1 MNPFPSTS
9 RRLPNPVQF
18 VLFVFFVLSLMTRIH
33 AGSAKRLYYD
43 GISTSSDPTGVR
55 TSLSTLT
62 NSPIFPD
69 GPTFEEQLDDFTAL
83 PNSPLKSGLQGKD
96 DSGVDFG
103 SYIRGYLEA
112 PTTGSYLFDIASSDQ
127 SALFLSTDE
136 TAGKKKLIA
145 YEPQSGDPLFG
156 GANQQT
162 RLSSPVN
169 LIRGRKY
176 YFEVLHKQGG
186 SAGYIQVGW
195 QRPDGV
201 QEIIPALH
209 LAQYPVDPFLGIG
222 DLNQAPIFNSK
233 GLNAGDLPT
242 SLSLNEGDPLLLQLD
257 VVAGQPTFFTWTS
270 NQVVLPGEILSYL
283 SVKHAPAT
291 LNGTKFTASVIN
303 SSGSL
308 TSSVVTVSVVPDRTP
323 PTVLSADTAGNPNL
337 LSITFSK
344 PLDPISA
351 TQTANYQISS
361 VGGPVIPV
369 TSIQVL
375 GDERT
380 VQLSV
385 SQPFAPGSQYLAIV
399 QNVCDQASQ
408 PNVLSPN
415 PTQVPFTLSAASGVT
430 YTFNSGRPAGFAF
443 YGNADIS
450 PAGSYDSSGYLTLTE
465 AKQSKNSAVVL
476 TDRHDIDQVHIR
488 FKTRIGDGRSI
499 TGTDLP
505 GDGFSLNIAADLPQ
519 GTLSSP
525 DTGYRPDVP
534 GNRLTVY
541 FNSHPHSA
549 IDVPSIGV
557 LLNNVVITNIP
568 TGTNGVPPITADD
581 GHWASVDLQVLR
593 SGKLSLNWDGLQVID
608 SLPTAWEGV
617 ASAQIG
623 LAARTEGFWLQT
635 HWFDDLYINLSEGN
649 VGAVALDPSSVLS
662 GTFLEGSTVRLAAV
676 PTGAGPLYY
685 QWFKNGLPLNGED
698 NRILTFPAQ
707 VGSGG
712 NFSLNVSNSFSSF
725 TSPDQPVIIL
735 PDLTPPAVIS
745 VRGVAGGVNSVTVVL
760 SKPVDPATATDLST
774 YSSPLFNI
782 KSALLLADGQTVVL
796 KTTQQRVGVTYPL
809 KIQGLKDLTTAAN
822 QLSANL
828 QFTSELTYADEVLAD
843 NPSRYF
849 QFNETSGTIAF
860 TRTAVGDQQ
869 NTNGVYQNAPV
880 SVGVP
885 PLVPSAGQND
895 YAVQF
900 NPSNTN
906 YLTIPNGGDL
916 NDLRG
921 PWPQKSFEF
930 WFRANHLPG
939 AIPLPPNP
947 STADVLYHSTAGL
960 YEEGGNLRGIS
971 FLLYRD
977 PSSSDSSHAQLVFH
991 AYNSTTDGPGSPFG
1005 LLQYPP
1011 VFIQTTVTTNQ
1022 TYHVVAVLD
1031 GRTSD
1036 RGGELRL
1043 YVNGQLIGRAPGVGQ
1058 IYNHNGDI
1066 RVASGQAR
1074 NHLSQYGIFGA
1085 FDGVIDDLSLYNSVL
1100 SDDRVLAHHR
1110 AGTGESLIATNPPV
1124 AITSVDAHGN
1134 PFQISVVFNQPV
1146 NRQSATDF
1154 SHYILADAHGN
1165 RLAVQKAILLDDLI
1179 TVQLTGT
1186 FQFQAGNGYTL
1197 QAAGVADLLS
1207 PSNQLPPSSVP
1218 FTFVSDGPVSIG
1230 SGSDLGD
1237 RQVIENEVVHFLVAA
1252 AGQQPFRYQWNFN
1265 GAPIPGATSASLSFS
1280 APLTAAGN
1288 YSVTVANDFSTVTSP
1303 NSKLT
1308 VIPDTIPIQWIGL
1321 KGLAGT
1327 LNQLRLF
1334 FSKPLDPGTATN
1346 LATYSIPSAGANGL
1360 RILGATLS
1368 PDGTQVWLQ
1377 TTPQTD
1383 GQTNTLIIAGLRDRA
1398 ARPNSVT
1405 ASATFVSG
1413 ISYRDEIIG
1422 DGAVRYWTFAET
1434 KGTDFHTLVS
1444 KFDTSAE
1451 NLVGQLLA
1459 NPVLDA
1465 PGLVPN
1471 LGNDPAIGFSGNS
1484 LSNRIALPNARD
1496 LNAILGPWPKRTH
1509 LFSFR
1514 ADHLPRVNG
1523 TNVESPAIFA
1533 HDIVAFYLHGT
1544 QDTNN
1549 PTEALLAFRAHNTSS
1564 DGPGTP
1570 WGGTTLAT
1578 SKHVL
1583 FPIKAGQVYHV
1594 AGVIDGS
1601 ANFTGQLLLYVNGQ
1615 LVGAVGGIG
1624 QLYKHPNTPPTIGQ
1638 GSFTT
1643 HVGYSQNLDITTPN
1657 YNARFDG
1664 VIDEFSILNKALS
1677 PSRIAQLYQFALTP
1691 NREAAL
1697 LPVEPTH
1704 LGVGWDGT
1712 HIILNW
1718 EGGGTLESADSLIGP
1733 FTPILNATS
1742 PYSTTLTSTGH
1753 RFYRVITQ

>member
-1 MNPFPSTS
+1 MKQFPVTS
-9 RRLPNPVQF
+9 RRFSTSVLF
-18 VLFVFFVLSLMTRIH
+18 VLFVLSLITRIQ
-33 AGSAKRLYYD
+33 AGSVIRLYYD
-43 GISTSSDPTGVR
+43 GVSTSSDPTSFR
-55 TSLSTLT
+55 TSLASLT

-69 GPTFEEQLDDFTAL
+69 GPTFEEQLDDFRAL
-83 PNSPLKSGLQGKD
+83 ANSPLKPGLQGKD

-127 SALFLSTDE
+127 SALYLSTDV
-136 TAGKKKLIA
+136 TSDNKQLIA

-162 RLSSPVN
+162 RLSAPISLV
-169 LIRGRKY
+169 RGQKY

-209 LAQYPVDPFLGIG
+209 LAQYPVDPFLGTG

-233 GLNAGDLPT
+233 GLNAGNLPT
-242 SLSLNEGDPLLLQLD
+242 SLALNEGDPLLLQLD
-257 VVAGQPTFFTWTS
+257 VVAGQPTTFTWTS
-270 NQVVLPGEILSYL
+270 NNVVLAGEILSYYSL
-283 SVKHAPAT
+283 KHASAT
-291 LNGTKFTASVIN
+291 LNGTKFSASVVN
-303 SSGSL
+303 SGGAL

-351 TQTANYQISS
+351 TQSANYQISS
-361 VGGPVIPV
+361 IGGPTIPIK
-369 TSIQVL
+369 SIQVL

-385 SQPFAPGSQYLAIV
+385 SQPFASGGQYLVVV
-399 QNVCDQASQ
+399 QNIRDQAFL
-408 PNVLSPN
+408 PNVISPN
-415 PTQVPFTLSAASGVT
+415 PTQVPFTLSAASGTT
-430 YTFNSGRPAGFAF
+430 YTFDSGNPSGFAF
-443 YGNADIS
+443 YGNAYVS
-450 PAGSYDSSGYLTLTE
+450 PAGSYDSSGYLVLTD
-465 AKQSKNSAVVL
+465 AKQSQNGAVVL

-549 IDVPSIGV
+549 LDVPSIGV

-593 SGKLSLNWDGLQVID
+593 SGLLSLNWDGVQVID
-608 SLPTAWEGV
+608 GLATAWEGV
-617 ASAQIG
+617 SSAQIG

-676 PTGAGPLYY
+676 PTGAGPLFY
-685 QWFKNGLPLNGED
+685 QWFKNGLPLNGEN

-712 NFSLNVSNSFSSF
+712 NFSLNVSNTFSSF
-725 TSPDQPVIIL
+725 TSPAQPVVIL
-735 PDLTPPAVIS
+735 PDLTPPAVITI
-745 VRGVAGGVNSVTVVL
+745 RGVAGGVNSVTLAL
-760 SKPVDPATATDLST
+760 SKPLDPATATDLST

-782 KSALLLADGQTVVL
+782 LSALLLADGQTVVL
-796 KTTQQRVGVTYPL
+796 KTTQQRVGVIYPL
-809 KIQGLKDLTTAAN
+809 TIHGLKDLTAAGN
-822 QLSANL
+822 QLSATL
-828 QFTSELTYADEVLAD
+828 QFQSELTYADEVLAD
-843 NPSRYF
+843 NPARYF
-849 QFNETSGTIAF
+849 QFNETSGTVAF
-860 TRTAVGDQQ
+860 TLTSLGDQQ
-869 NTNGVYQNAPV
+869 NTNGVYQNPPV
-880 SVGVP
+880 ALGVP
-885 PLVPSAGQND
+885 PLIPSAGPND

-900 NPSNTN
+900 DSSVTN
-906 YLTIPNGGDL
+906 WLNIPNGGDL
-916 NDLRG
+916 NDYRG
-921 PWPQKSFEF
+921 PWPQKTFEF
-930 WFRANHLPG
+930 WFNANQLPG
-939 AIPLPPNP
+939 SLPLPPNP
-947 STADVLYHSTAGL
+947 SQADLLYNSTVGL
-960 YEEGGNLRGIS
+960 YEEGGSLRGVG
-971 FLLYRD
+971 FYLWHD
-977 PSSSDSSHAQLVFH
+977 PSSSDSSHAQFIFH
-991 AYNSTTDGPGSPFG
+991 AYNSTTDGPGAPFG
-1005 LLQYPP
+1005 LLQYAPA
-1011 VFIQTTVTTNQ
+1011 FIQTTVTTNQ
-1022 TYHVVAVLD
+1022 TYHVVGVFD
-1031 GRTSD
+1031 GRISD
-1036 RGGELRL
+1036 RSGELRL
-1043 YVNGQLIGRAPGVGQ
+1043 YINGQLVGRAPGVGQ

-1066 RVASGQAR
+1066 RVGNGQNR
-1074 NHLSQYGIFGA
+1074 NHLSQYGNWGN
-1085 FDGVIDDLSLYNSVL
+1085 FDGVIDDLSLYNTVL
-1100 SDDRVLAHHR
+1100 SDDRILAHHR
-1110 AGTGESLIATNPPV
+1110 AATGESLVVTNPPV
-1124 AITSVDAHGN
+1124 SISSVDAHGN
-1134 PFQISVVFNQPV
+1134 PYQLSVVFNQPV
-1146 NRQSATDF
+1146 SRQTATIL
-1154 SHYILADAHGN
+1154 SHYILSDSHGA
-1165 RLAVQKAILLDDLI
+1165 RLSLQKAILLDDLI
-1179 TVQLTGT
+1179 TVQLTGS
-1186 FQFQAGNGYTL
+1186 FQFGVGNAYTL
-1197 QAAGVADLLS
+1197 QASGVADLLA
-1207 PSNQLPPSSVP
+1207 PSNQLPASSVP
-1218 FTFVSDGPVSIG
+1218 FTFVSDGPASIA
-1230 SGSDLGD
+1230 SSSNLGD
-1237 RQVIENEVVHFLVAA
+1237 RQVIENEEVQFAVTAT
-1252 AGQQPFRYQWNFN
+1252 GQQPFHYQWNFN
-1265 GAPIPGATSASLSFS
+1265 GSPIPGATAASLSFS

-1288 YSVTVANDFSTVTSP
+1288 YSVTVANDFSSVTSP
-1303 NSKLT
+1303 ISKLT
-1308 VIPDTIPIQWIGL
+1308 VIPDTIPPQWIGL

-1327 LNQLRLF
+1327 LNQIRLT
-1334 FSKPLDPGTATN
+1334 FSKPVDPTSGTN
-1346 LATYSIPSAGANGL
+1346 LATYSIPSSSVSGL
-1360 RILGATLS
+1360 KILSASLS
-1368 PDGTQVWLQ
+1368 PDGTGVWLQ
-1377 TTPQTD
+1377 TTAQTD
-1383 GQTNTLIIAGLRDRA
+1383 GQTNTVSITGLLDRA
-1398 ARPNSVT
+1398 ARPNSLS

-1434 KGTDFHTLVS
+1434 NGTDFHTLVS

-1451 NLVGQLLA
+1451 NLVGQLIN
-1459 NPVLDA
+1459 NPVLDV

-1471 LGNDPAIGFSGNS
+1471 LGNDPAIAFSGNS
-1484 LSNRIALPNARD
+1484 LSNHIALPNARD

-1533 HDIVAFYLHGT
+1533 HDIVAFYLYGT

-1583 FPIKAGQVYHV
+1583 VPIKAGQVYHV

-1601 ANFTGQLLLYVNGQ
+1601 VNFTGQLLLYVNGQ

-1697 LPVEPTH
+1697 LPIEPTQ

-1718 EGGGTLESADSLIGP
+1718 EGTGTLESADSLIGP
-1733 FTPILNATS
+1733 FTPVPNATS
-1742 PYSTTLTSTGH
+1742 PYSTTLTSTGR
-1753 RFYRVITQ
+1753 RFYRVVTQ